1 MKMKFTN
8 INLLL
13 SASATTVIITAPLIS
28 AQVSCLSDSICFVAL
43 FVNSISFSYM
53 CHLTTTSLLAPSLF
67 FAINFYLV

>member
-8 INLLL
+8 IHLLL

-28 AQVSCLSDSICFVAL
+28 AQVSLSDSICFVAL